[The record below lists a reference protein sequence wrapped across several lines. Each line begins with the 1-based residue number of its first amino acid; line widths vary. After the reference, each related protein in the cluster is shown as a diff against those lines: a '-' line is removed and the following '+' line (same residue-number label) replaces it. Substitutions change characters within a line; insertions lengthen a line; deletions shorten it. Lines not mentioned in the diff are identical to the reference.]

1 MSVCTAC
8 VGFGVHTA
16 LFGLI
21 QSGSVTEGF
30 KPCWRTGPSARL
42 ETILLLNNYICN
54 PCLLCLWFVFFCC
67 CCFCFFSCMYTL
79 LNVMCWSH
87 LLAVCSFCGW
97 NIFCVFERRPFRIR
111 ERSVCRPFRVCDRC
125 VRNYSDHFLS
135 WD

>member
-54 PCLLCLWFVFFCC
+54 PCLLCLWFVVVVVL
-67 CCFCFFSCMYTL
+67 CFFHVF

-87 LLAVCSFCGW
+87 LLAVCNFCG
-97 NIFCVFERRPFRIR
+97 
-111 ERSVCRPFRVCDRC
+111 
-125 VRNYSDHFLS
+125 
-135 WD
+135 